1 MQAKVINAFRDK
13 FNPEAV
19 YGSGDVFVGTEDRV
33 KELAEAGFVEP
44 IEEKP
49 RKPRAKKSE

>member
-13 FNPEAV
+13 NHPESV
-19 YGSGDVFVGTEDRV
+19 YGAGQLFTGTAERV
-33 KELAEAGFVEP
+33 AEFAKAGFVEP